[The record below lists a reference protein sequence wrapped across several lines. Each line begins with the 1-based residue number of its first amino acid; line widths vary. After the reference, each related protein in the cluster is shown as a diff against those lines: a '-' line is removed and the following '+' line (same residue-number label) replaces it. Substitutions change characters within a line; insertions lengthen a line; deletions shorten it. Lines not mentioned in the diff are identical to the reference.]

1 MITCLGWVKQGV
13 AKEVPDRVSDYRCY
27 TGKSAS
33 FFLNGETL
41 GTFSERINLRLDF
54 TLVLDSIHNTA
65 C

>member
-13 AKEVPDRVSDYRCY
+13 AKEVPDRVSDCRCY

-54 TLVLDSIHNTA
+54 ILVLDSIHNTA